1 MRKII
6 VSFLFVLAAISFTAC
21 SGNKM
26 LGKYTLTSMKVDGE
40 EKATSKIKKAFEKE
54 EMFYGVLEVRDK
66 GKATLRIQGE
76 DEIELTWDEKKF
88 IDDDDNEMKYKFEE
102 DVLSITRNDD
112 DSTTKMKF
120 EKIEND
126 KLDWFENEAS
136 EKELRKILGS
146 LETGKYKLTGLTMKV
161 GDQEIDYLELA
172 KSIGMSDDDLG
183 YLEIIDDKNAVLKSI
198 DDEDGAKLT
207 YDDKYFYSVGD
218 DGEEKIPY
226 KASGSK
232 ITFNYEEEEGSMT
245 MVFEK

>member
-26 LGKYTLTSMKVDGE
+26 LGKYKLTSMKVDGE

-102 DVLSITRNDD
+102 EVLSITRNDD

-146 LETGKYKLTGLTMKV
+146 LETGKYMLKGLTMKM
-161 GDQEIDYLELA
+161 GDQEFDYMELA
-172 KSIGMSDDDLG
+172 KAMGMEDSDLG
-183 YLEIIDDKNAVLKSI
+183 YLEIIDDKNAVMKSI
-198 DDEDGAKLT
+198 DEDEQKLT
-207 YDDKYFYSVGD
+207 YDDKYFYAANGSD
-218 DGEEKIPY
+218 EEKISY

-232 ITFNYEEEEGSMT
+232 ITFTYEEEEGSMT